1 MGGIHGF
8 GDAVVRWAKG
18 VRPERRHLRK
28 DLLAGLPG
36 AIASVPDGMASAV
49 LVGVNPVYG
58 LYASMTGPI
67 AGGLTASTRLM
78 LITTTTAAALAA
90 GSALE
95 DVPEDA
101 RPGALFL
108 LTMIA
113 GVVLL
118 IAGLLRL
125 GRYVRF
131 VSYSVM
137 TGFLTGVAVNIILG
151 QLGDFTG
158 IATERATAVAR
169 AWSVLTNV
177 ATVHLPSLM
186 TGVAT
191 IAIIVGLNR
200 TRLAMMSALAAV
212 VLPTLAVVISGA
224 DVARVADMGDIPR
237 GLPAPVL
244 PDLGAL
250 SFELVTGAVA
260 VAIIVLVQGAGVAE
274 SAPNRDG
281 TASDAN
287 RDIIAQGVANIAA
300 GVFRGQPVG
309 GSVGQT
315 ALNKA
320 FGAETRWGSI
330 SSGLWMLLVLVAF
343 SRLVGEVAMPILS
356 AVLIYAAFGSLR
368 PAEVATIWRTGS
380 TSKIAL
386 VTTFAA
392 TLTLPI
398 AAAVGV
404 GVALSLI
411 LQLNSEAMDL
421 RVVQLVQRDDGHLI
435 ERDAPDALPSN
446 EVTTLDVYGS
456 LLYAGARTL
465 QARLPET
472 TGSHDAAVVLRL
484 RGRTSLG
491 ATFYRVVA
499 AYARQ
504 LAATGGRLYLSG
516 LSPDAVRQLRE
527 TGTVDLTGPV
537 RTFEATEVIGE
548 STEAARHEAE
558 AWLVEHREPE
568 SGSGDDEGTV
578 QA

>member
-1 MGGIHGF
+1 MAGIDHL
-8 GDAVVRWAKG
+8 GDAVVRWIKG
-18 VRPERRHLRK
+18 VGPERRHVRQ
-28 DLLAGLPG
+28 DVLAGLPG

-58 LYASMTGPI
+58 LYASMTGPV
-67 AGGLTASTRLM
+67 AGGLTASTKLM

-95 DVPEDA
+95 GVPEDA

-108 LTMIA
+108 LTMIT
-113 GVVLL
+113 GVVLVL
-118 IAGLLRL
+118 AGLLRL

-158 IATERATAVAR
+158 IATDGATAVAK
-169 AWSVLTNV
+169 AWSVLTNL
-177 ATVHLPSLM
+177 AALSFPSLL
-186 TGVAT
+186 TGVAA
-191 IAIIVGLNR
+191 IAIIIGLNR
-200 TRLAMMSALAAV
+200 TRLAALSALAAV
-212 VLPTLAVVISGA
+212 VLPTVAVVVSGA
-224 DVARVADMGDIPR
+224 HVSRVADMGDIPR
-237 GLPAPVL
+237 GLPMPVL

-250 SFELVTGAVA
+250 SFELITGAVA

-281 TASDAN
+281 SVSN
-287 RDIIAQGVANIAA
+287 VNQDIVAQGVANIAA

-315 ALNKA
+315 ALNRA
-320 FGAETRWGSI
+320 FGAQTRWASI
-330 SSGLWMLLVLVAF
+330 SSGLWMLLILVAF
-343 SRLVGEVAMPILS
+343 SRLVGAVAIPILA
-356 AVLIYAAFGSLR
+356 AVLIYAAIGSLR
-368 PAEVATIWRTGS
+368 PAEIATIWRTGS

-386 VTTFAA
+386 LTTFVA

-421 RVVQLVQRDDGHLI
+421 RVVQLVPRDDGHLI
-435 ERDAPDALPSN
+435 ERDAPQTLPSN

-465 QARLPET
+465 QARLPAT

-499 AYARQ
+499 AYSRQ
-504 LAATGGRLYLSG
+504 LAASGSRLYLSG
-516 LSPDAVRQLRE
+516 LSPAAIGQLRD
-527 TGTVDLTGPV
+527 TDTVDLTGPV
-537 RTFEATEVIGE
+537 RAFEATEVIGE
-548 STEAARHEAE
+548 STAAARHEAQT
-558 AWLVEHREPE
+558 WLVAHRQPD
-568 SGSGDDEGTV
+568 GQSGDDKGAV
-578 QA
+578 QT